1 MLHTYIMRSMQS
13 INGLYVFITHR
24 ILLFT
29 IHPHVYTH
37 MHLYPVSRAVIN
49 KERDDEQYYILVE
62 GLGLERV
69 MGTPGV
75 DGKNTVTNNII
86 ETQKVLGIEAAR
98 CTIASEIKYV
108 LTVYC
113 YAILLCF
120 DYPVHV
126 CIIDVIYIKCILCI

>member
-1 MLHTYIMRSMQS
+1 MFYKTYVCIQTHIHTYSS
-13 INGLYVFITHR
+13 L
-24 ILLFT
+24 
-29 IHPHVYTH
+29 HPYS
-37 MHLYPVSRAVIN
+37 VSRAVIN

-108 LTVYC
+108 LT
-113 YAILLCF
+113 LLIH
-120 DYPVHV
+120 Y
-126 CIIDVIYIKCILCI
+126 IVIHHIRHLFCLYHT

>member
-1 MLHTYIMRSMQS
+1 M
-13 INGLYVFITHR
+13 
-24 ILLFT
+24 
-29 IHPHVYTH
+29 
-37 MHLYPVSRAVIN
+37 IN

-108 LTVYC
+108 LIVMLC
-113 YAILLCF
+113 YTILLCLCNTYIPHAHLANIIYYSLLRMSLYNLLLYIVHF
-120 DYPVHV
+120 DMHTPVLSH
-126 CIIDVIYIKCILCI
+126 ILCLILHICICIGI